1 MMLIPHKI
9 KSTVAKL
16 KICCIICN
24 NLLQEVAP
32 KCWKFLQGSFPHP
45 FWLLPCETSLQSP
58 GMASQQPECCKLQ
71 ICNNLLQEVLD
82 MPASQWKGLFPIHSG
97 FCHMKPHCR
106 AQGWPASTGPAAR
119 MLQIADLQFQN
130 APKFANLQPYET
142 SLQSPG
148 PWNGQPAARMIPM
161 HICIN
166 LLQDVLD
173 MPARVFL
180 PSILDSDMCYLTAEP
195 WNHSVEWPA
204 SSQNAA
210 NCRSAIPKCSQICK
224 SAAI

>member
-1 MMLIPHKI
+1 M
-9 KSTVAKL
+9 KL
-16 KICCIICN
+16 HCRALEWPASSQNAANCRSATTCCR
-24 NLLQEVAP
+24 
-32 KCWKFLQGSFPHP
+32 KCWICLQASGRVFPHP
-45 FWLLPCETSLQSP
+45 FWLLPYETS
-58 GMASQQPECCKLQ
+58 
-71 ICNNLLQEVLD
+71 VL
-82 MPASQWKGLFPIHSG
+82 
-97 FCHMKPHCR
+97 PHCR

-195 WNHSVEWPA
+195 WNGQPA
-204 SSQNAA
+204 ASMLQIAYLQQLIAGSDGYACKGLLPSILA
-210 NCRSAIPKCSQICK
+210 SAM
-224 SAAI
+224 